1 MRVVYSQDDLQAYLH
16 TLGDHLRKHPV
27 LVDQFLEDATEIDV
41 DAVSDGQNVFTVV
54 MEQLERA
61 GIHSGDSTCVYPP
74 QTLSPDVISRVESY
88 TRDIGQHLNVVG
100 LMNVQYAVKD
110 GTVYLLEVNTRA
122 SRTVPFASK
131 ATGLP
136 LARIATQ
143 VIVGMPLSEMAL
155 DLRRKNDRVS
165 VKAVVLPFKKFP
177 TLVPVLGPEMQST
190 GETMGTAEDFATA
203 LRKARVSAGYDPDV
217 TIEVHPS
224 YYPADKSAG

>member
-1 MRVVYSQDDLQAYLH
+1 
-16 TLGDHLRKHPV
+16 
-27 LVDQFLEDATEIDV
+27 
-41 DAVSDGQNVFTVV
+41 
-54 MEQLERA
+54 A

-74 QTLSPDVISRVESY
+74 QSLSADVISQVEIY
-88 TRDIGQHLNVVG
+88 TRSLAQQLNVIG

-143 VIVGMPLSEMAL
+143 AIMGTPLSEVEL
-155 DLRRKNDRVS
+155 DQQRATGQVS
-165 VKAVVLPFKKFP
+165 VKVVVLPFKKFP

-190 GETMGTAEDFATA
+190 GETMGTAPDFVTA
-203 LRKARVSAGYDPDV
+203 LRKARLGAGYSLDEPAE
-217 TIEVHPS
+217 TGKHPR
-224 YYPADKSAG
+224 PNTAARQ

>member
-1 MRVVYSQDDLQAYLH
+1 
-16 TLGDHLRKHPV
+16 
-27 LVDQFLEDATEIDV
+27 
-41 DAVSDGQNVFTVV
+41 
-54 MEQLERA
+54 
-61 GIHSGDSTCVYPP
+61 
-74 QTLSPDVISRVESY
+74 VEGY
-88 TRDIGQHLNVVG
+88 TRSLARHLKVVG

-143 VIVGMPLSEMAL
+143 AIMGVTLSESEL
-155 DLRRKNDRVS
+155 EQQRETSRVS

-190 GETMGTAEDFATA
+190 GETMGSAGDFATA
-203 LRKARVSAGYDPDV
+203 LRKARIGAGYSPDAPIG
-217 TIEVHPS
+217 TGLHMS
-224 YYPADKSAG
+224 HSSAAIR